1 MKKSDPLFID
11 DIEGCRPK
19 AKEFRTKRVVNPL
32 NPQYI
37 LPSVSA
43 VVLDKGRPFFR
54 DTLNVTDINNKRECK
69 TQGGSS
75 QLR

>member
-11 DIEGCRPK
+11 DIEGCRPRV
-19 AKEFRTKRVVNPL
+19 KEFRSKRVVNPL
-32 NPQYI
+32 NPHYI

-54 DTLNVTDINNKRECK
+54 DTLTVSDINKKPESK
-69 TQGGSS
+69 AQGLGL
-75 QLR
+75 QPR